1 MTVDETLES
10 LKDALAAALPGR
22 VLTRSFLPMARRSLD
37 ELQSG
42 VVTLIN
48 KGVKDYANYLGR
60 EAQLGTLEVV
70 LIGQLKVDDAL
81 PSLAVE
87 QAELQLAGEIE
98 AFLRSAMPAGVRDCQ
113 ANGFA
118 QSGQLE
124 APYGWVAFELEVM
137 GDE

>member
-1 MTVDETLES
+1 MTVDATLES
-10 LKDALAAALPGR
+10 LRTALAAALPGR
-22 VLTRSFLPMARRSLD
+22 VVTRSFAPMARRSLD
-37 ELQSG
+37 ELQAG

-48 KGVKDYANYLGR
+48 KGAKDYANYLGR

-81 PSLAVE
+81 PSLAIE
-87 QAELQLAGEIE
+87 QAELQMVGEIE
-98 AFLRSAMPAGVRDCQ
+98 AFLRGAMPAGVRDCL